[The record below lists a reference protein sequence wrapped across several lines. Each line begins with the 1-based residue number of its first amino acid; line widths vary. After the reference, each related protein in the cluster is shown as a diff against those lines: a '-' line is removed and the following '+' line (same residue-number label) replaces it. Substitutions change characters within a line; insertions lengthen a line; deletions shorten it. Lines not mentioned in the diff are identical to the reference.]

1 MNVGSE
7 LPSGPHSAP
16 IPHPERAMAAALMSL
31 CPSHAQL
38 VKAMCTKL
46 GKEIRVCPCVSEE
59 CVSVHEHLDYCPHL
73 SHRMSVVSHCFSLHD
88 VSVGCKNEMRP
99 AGSTE
104 PHTLHSSHCVSP
116 TLFIPASTLAHEFM
130 GRYVKKKK
138 KKLKCA
144 HSEISEG
151 LSNMAA
157 KEGRGGVSGR
167 RSTAMMRH
175 GGGLHIYIL

>member
-16 IPHPERAMAAALMSL
+16 IPHPERAMAATLMLL

-116 TLFIPASTLAHEFM
+116 TLYIPASTLAHEFM
-130 GRYVKKKK
+130 GRYVKKIKK
-138 KKLKCA
+138 KPSSA
-144 HSEISEG
+144 HIQRSVRDSQTWPP
-151 LSNMAA
+151 
-157 KEGRGGVSGR
+157 GRGGEG
-167 RSTAMMRH
+167 
-175 GGGLHIYIL
+175 